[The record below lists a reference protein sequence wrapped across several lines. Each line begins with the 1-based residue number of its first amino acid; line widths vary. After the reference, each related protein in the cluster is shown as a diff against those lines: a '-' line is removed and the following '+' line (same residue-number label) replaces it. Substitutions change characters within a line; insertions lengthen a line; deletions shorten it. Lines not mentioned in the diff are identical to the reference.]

1 MASRNATAILPERLI
16 KEIQKYVQGETLYI
30 PKTKSSYKKWGTCTG
45 SRKLIDERNQ
55 LIKQSF
61 QKGRTI
67 AQLSNEHFLS
77 IDSIK
82 KIVYS
87 R

>member
-1 MASRNATAILPERLI
+1 MGNFPVRLI

-30 PKTKSSYKKWGTCTG
+30 PKTKSSYKKWDTCTG
-45 SRKLIDERNQ
+45 SRKLINQ
-55 LIKQSF
+55 LNNF